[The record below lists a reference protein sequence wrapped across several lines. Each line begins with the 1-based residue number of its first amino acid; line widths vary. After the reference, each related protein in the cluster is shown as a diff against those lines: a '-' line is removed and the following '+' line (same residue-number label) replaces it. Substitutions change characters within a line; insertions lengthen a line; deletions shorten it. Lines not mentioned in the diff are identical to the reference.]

1 MPGMPFKLFAL
12 SGSQELA
19 NEVAGRL
26 GISLGSLFTT
36 RFSDGEVYARFDET
50 IRGETVVLLAQIN
63 LPYHNLFEL
72 LVAADAAR
80 RSSAREVV
88 AVLPYLPHS
97 RQERRD
103 GERTAVT
110 SRLMAET
117 IELAGVDRVLTLDL
131 HSMSIEGFFKIP
143 IDHLQMS
150 AEFVKDIR
158 EQYGDEPLMVCSP
171 DFGGIKRIRAYKQ
184 ALNCDMAVI
193 HKERLRPNEVDS
205 MEIIGDPKGKHV
217 VLIDDMTDTGGTLVA
232 AARLLLD
239 QGALSVRAYCSH
251 GVLSGEAAERIQ
263 ASDLQ
268 ELVFTNSLP
277 NRPQGPKFRVLSC
290 APLLARALENLSRN
304 QSIKTLNNI

>member
-158 EQYGDEPLMVCSP
+158 EQYGDEPVSIELSIVDTASGEP
-171 DFGGIKRIRAYKQ
+171 ALKRQIQ
-184 ALNCDMAVI
+184 DLHQQLLGSCC
-193 HKERLRPNEVDS
+193 L
-205 MEIIGDPKGKHV
+205 
-217 VLIDDMTDTGGTLVA
+217 
-232 AARLLLD
+232 ARLCSLLVT
-239 QGALSVRAYCSH
+239 AWYL
-251 GVLSGEAAERIQ
+251 
-263 ASDLQ
+263 
-268 ELVFTNSLP
+268 
-277 NRPQGPKFRVLSC
+277 
-290 APLLARALENLSRN
+290 
-304 QSIKTLNNI
+304 